1 MSLLKVFLTSL
12 FLGFLV
18 VMCATL
24 TYACHRYAHIMVLK
38 DIIKLRF
45 ILFLNLYLRG
55 HGIYI
60 YINICNR
67 EYIESNTCVSP
78 YDLGRKGH
86 PPYDVGDAMR
96 RKERREEGRG
106 RKVPEVGTGEL
117 GKEAKKSGRI
127 EQEQRKIKERKEGW
141 SKRR

>member
-1 MSLLKVFLTSL
+1 
-12 FLGFLV
+12 
-18 VMCATL
+18 
-24 TYACHRYAHIMVLK
+24 MVLK

-67 EYIESNTCVSP
+67 EYIEPNTCVSP

-127 EQEQRKIKERKEGW
+127 EQEQRRIKERKEGW
-141 SKRR
+141 SKRRWGKEEEPLCGMYVCMCMLVYVCDDDGGFTG

>member
-1 MSLLKVFLTSL
+1 
-12 FLGFLV
+12 
-18 VMCATL
+18 MC
-24 TYACHRYAHIMVLK
+24 TYYGIKRYYLSYSY
-38 DIIKLRF
+38 DSS
-45 ILFLNLYLRG
+45 ILFLSLDLRG
-55 HGIYI
+55 HGVYI